1 MPCGNLSILEI
12 LVFFTLSFTQYAHH
26 LDLIQLVK
34 AIFLDH
40 KKHGNFTHKAHI
52 LLYYMLIKR
61 IYGTYMKNKYLLKSN
76 INNAHRV
83 ICQDN
88 HEVILEKIDSVF
100 AKMLYPQTNTSSEQN
115 QGLFASHVKG
125 LNLLSKKSLS
135 MNYADDEAIKKY
147 NQKANVQTTQ
157 KDINDAILHTQKQ
170 NTQILSKHLKAKHN
184 NATQHN
190 DDFFN
195 AAALQE
201 QKNCLLED
209 KLALNSNL
217 DSLKNLIAPMQIK
230 QDREITQEKEK
241 AKESEPMVLALVNP
255 YKLRNYSFMIPEYLT
270 LILHITKKSKL
281 LVYCPLDLNS
291 PLESSEINYL
301 FPIIFNTETK
311 FAAQIPLSIMDY
323 PDFNKQKLRDF
334 L

>member
-1 MPCGNLSILEI
+1 
-12 LVFFTLSFTQYAHH
+12 
-26 LDLIQLVK
+26 
-34 AIFLDH
+34 
-40 KKHGNFTHKAHI
+40 
-52 LLYYMLIKR
+52 
-61 IYGTYMKNKYLLKSN
+61 MKNKYLLKSN

-88 HEVILEKIDSVF
+88 HEVILERIDSVF
-100 AKMLYPQTNTSSEQN
+100 AKMLYPLTNVSSEQN
-115 QGLFASHVKG
+115 QGLFVSHVKG

-135 MNYADDEAIKKY
+135 MSYADDEAIKKY
-147 NQKANVQTTQ
+147 NQKANVLTTQ
-157 KDINDAILHTQKQ
+157 QDVNEAILHTQKQ
-170 NTQILSKHLKAKHN
+170 NTQILSKHLKAHHN
-184 NATQHN
+184 NVRQPN

-195 AAALQE
+195 ASFLQE
-201 QKNCLLED
+201 QKNSSIED
-209 KLALNSNL
+209 KQSLNSNL
-217 DSLKNLIAPMQIK
+217 SILKNLIAPLQTQQTKEPQDSKVQKKTQGDIK
-230 QDREITQEKEK
+230 DN
-241 AKESEPMVLALVNP
+241 EPMVLALVNP
-255 YKLRNYSFMIPEYLT
+255 YKLRDYSFMIPEYLT

>member
-1 MPCGNLSILEI
+1 
-12 LVFFTLSFTQYAHH
+12 
-26 LDLIQLVK
+26 
-34 AIFLDH
+34 
-40 KKHGNFTHKAHI
+40 
-52 LLYYMLIKR
+52 
-61 IYGTYMKNKYLLKSN
+61 MKNKYLLKSN

-88 HEVILEKIDSVF
+88 HEVVLESIDSVF
-100 AKMLYPQTNTSSEQN
+100 AKMLYPKTNVDSDSAH
-115 QGLFASHVKG
+115 GLFASHVKG

-135 MNYADDEAIKKY
+135 MHYTDDEAIKKY
-147 NQKANVQTTQ
+147 NQKANVTASVAEQ
-157 KDINDAILHTQKQ
+157 NNAILHTQEQHTKIL
-170 NTQILSKHLKAKHN
+170 TQHLKARHN
-184 NATQHN
+184 MATQANN

-195 AAALQE
+195 AVNLQE
-201 QKNCLLED
+201 QNDGVIQD
-209 KLALNSNL
+209 KDTLHSNFNQL
-217 DSLKNLIAPMQIK
+217 RDLIGLPQTT
-230 QDREITQEKEK
+230 TQEKAQQRSDTQK
-241 AKESEPMVLALVNP
+241 GSDTMVLALVNP
-255 YKLRNYSFMIPEYLT
+255 YKLRDYSFMIPEYLT

-281 LVYCPLDLNS
+281 LVYCPLDLSS

>member
-1 MPCGNLSILEI
+1 
-12 LVFFTLSFTQYAHH
+12 
-26 LDLIQLVK
+26 
-34 AIFLDH
+34 
-40 KKHGNFTHKAHI
+40 
-52 LLYYMLIKR
+52 
-61 IYGTYMKNKYLLKSN
+61 MKNKYLLKSN

-100 AKMLYPQTNTSSEQN
+100 AKMLYPQTNTSGEQN

-170 NTQILSKHLKAKHN
+170 NTQILSKHLKAKHGSI
-184 NATQHN
+184 AQHN

-195 AAALQE
+195 AATLQE
-201 QKNCLLED
+201 QKNCSLED

-230 QDREITQEKEK
+230 QDREITQEK
-241 AKESEPMVLALVNP
+241 AKDNEPMVLALVNP
-255 YKLRNYSFMIPEYLT
+255 YKLRDYSFMIPEYLT